1 MFIVSTTYVVCC
13 YVLPWSLIVVFCVI
27 RDRNSTQTH
36 LSITREFIGAL
47 TGKSND
53 IPIMGIL
60 DLGTQL

>member
-13 YVLPWSLIVVFCVI
+13 YVLPCSLIVVLCVI

-36 LSITREFIGAL
+36 LSTREFIVPL